1 MTRLQDK
8 IAIVTGSGQGL
19 GRSIAR
25 LFAREGASVVVAEI
39 NGNTAQETTELIVG
53 DGGNALCFPID
64 VSDAEHAERLA
75 KATID
80 TYGRIDILVNNA
92 AIHGGSRD
100 VADIDEATWDRVM
113 AVNLKGAFLCSK
125 SVIPHMR
132 RQGSGSIVCVSS
144 VSGFVA
150 NEHQAAY
157 NASKHGLIGLAR
169 CMAQDCGPDGIRVN
183 VVSPTG
189 MNTPMMAGADPAEL
203 APYAA
208 MTVFSRF
215 AEPDE
220 IAKPVLFLASDEA
233 SFITGSVLVADGGA
247 TAMQASRRQQD
258 EGRAAYLAKSE
269 NPSFNDS

>member
-1 MTRLQDK
+1 
-8 IAIVTGSGQGL
+8 
-19 GRSIAR
+19 
-25 LFAREGASVVVAEI
+25 
-39 NGNTAQETTELIVG
+39 
-53 DGGNALCFPID
+53 
-64 VSDAEHAERLA
+64 
-75 KATID
+75 
-80 TYGRIDILVNNA
+80 
-92 AIHGGSRD
+92 
-100 VADIDEATWDRVM
+100 
-113 AVNLKGAFLCSK
+113 
-125 SVIPHMR
+125 
-132 RQGSGSIVCVSS
+132 
-144 VSGFVA
+144 
-150 NEHQAAY
+150 
-157 NASKHGLIGLAR
+157 
-169 CMAQDCGPDGIRVN
+169 
-183 VVSPTG
+183 